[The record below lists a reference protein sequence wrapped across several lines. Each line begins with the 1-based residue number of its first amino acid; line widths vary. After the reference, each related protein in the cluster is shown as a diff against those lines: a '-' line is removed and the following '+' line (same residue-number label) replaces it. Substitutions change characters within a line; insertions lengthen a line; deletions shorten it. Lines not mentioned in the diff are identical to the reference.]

1 MRLGGDSL
9 CIEQVEHK
17 CVQIIAWVHRRGG
30 VVRHSGSLV
39 QACCTCGVGAPAQ
52 HVQPDQIVT
61 AAVFAGP
68 SFLQNLTRQ
77 WTLGHARVFIIFL
90 F

>member
-1 MRLGGDSL
+1 
-9 CIEQVEHK
+9 
-17 CVQIIAWVHRRGG
+17 VQIIAWVHRRGG